1 MSTYTD
7 GLYRELEVKSTPK
20 RIVSLVPSITETLFT
35 FGAGDRVAGVT
46 NFCVEPAA
54 ALQTKTTVGGTKTL
68 DVEAIKALEPDLV
81 IANAEENREE
91 DIRQLVRGG
100 LQVFVTFPRTVAAGI
115 NMMRQIAEMTGTLD
129 RAQPIL
135 EEAEETLNEIKTES
149 RTRYR
154 PRVFCPIWRRPWM
167 TIGADTYMHDF
178 ITVCGGRNIFADR
191 HDRYPRVELDEVARR
206 LPEVILL
213 PDEPYHF
220 MPKHKEEFATRAY
233 VPAVRDKRIYVVEG
247 KILCWYG
254 PRIAKGLRLIN
265 DLLQHPPIENAT
277 SDETRTAST

>member
-7 GLYRELEVKSTPK
+7 GLYREIEIKNPPR
-20 RIVSLVPSITETLFT
+20 RIVSLVPSITETIYT
-35 FGAGDRVAGVT
+35 FGAQDTVVGVT
-46 NFCVEPAA
+46 NFCVEPAS
-54 ALQTKTTVGGTKTL
+54 ALQTKTPVGGTKTL
-68 DVEAIKALEPDLV
+68 DVEAIKALEPDLI

-100 LQVFVTFPRTVAAGI
+100 LTTFVTFPRTVAAAI
-115 NMMRQIAEMTGTLD
+115 NMMRQIAEITGTVD
-129 RAQPIL
+129 KASPIL
-135 EEAEETLNEIKTES
+135 QEAEETLTEIKTES
-149 RTRYR
+149 RTHPR

-167 TIGADTYMHDF
+167 TIGSDTYMHDF
-178 ITVCGGRNIFADR
+178 ISVCGGRNIFADR

-206 LPEVILL
+206 MPEVILL

-220 MPKHKEEFATRAY
+220 MPKHKEEFTTRAY
-233 VPAVRDKRIYVVEG
+233 VPAVRDRRIYVVEG

-254 PRIAKGLRLIN
+254 PRIANGLRHIN
-265 DLLQHPPIENAT
+265 GLLQKPVFEDAT

>member
-7 GLYRELEVKSTPK
+7 GLYRELEVKSAPK
-20 RIVSLVPSITETLFT
+20 CIVSLVPSITETLFT
-35 FGAGDRVAGVT
+35 FGAGDAVAGVT

-68 DVEAIKALEPDLV
+68 DVEAIKGLEPDLV

>member
-7 GLYRELEVKSTPK
+7 GLYREIEVEGAPK
-20 RIVSLVPSITETLFT
+20 RVISLVPSITETLFT
-35 FGAGDRVAGVT
+35 FGADDTLAGVT
-46 NFCVEPAA
+46 NFCVEPAD
-54 ALQTKTTVGGTKTL
+54 ALKTKQTVGGTKTL
-68 DVEAIKALEPDLV
+68 DVEAIKAMEPDLI

-100 LQVFVTFPRTVAAGI
+100 LRVFVTFPRTVSAGI
-115 NMMRQIAEMTGTLD
+115 TMMRQIAEMTDTVD
-129 RAQPIL
+129 KAQPIL
-135 EEAEETLNEIKTES
+135 EEAEETLNEIKAES
-149 RTRYR
+149 RTRHR

-167 TIGADTYMHDF
+167 TIGSDTYMHDF
-178 ITVCGGRNIFADR
+178 INVCGGRNIFADR

-233 VPAVRDKRIYVVEG
+233 VPAVRDRRIYVVEG

-265 DLLQHPPIENAT
+265 DLLQHPPLEGAT

>member
-7 GLYRELEVKSTPK
+7 GLYRELEVKSAPK
-20 RIVSLVPSITETLFT
+20 CIVSLVPSITETLFT
-35 FGAGDRVAGVT
+35 FGAGDAVAGVT
-46 NFCVEPAA
+46 NFCVEPAT

-68 DVEAIKALEPDLV
+68 DVEAIKGLEPDLV

>member
-35 FGAGDRVAGVT
+35 FGADDSVVAVT
-46 NFCVEPAA
+46 NFCVEPPQ
-54 ALQTKTTVGGTKTL
+54 ALEAKTAVGGTKTL
-68 DVEAIKALEPDLV
+68 DVEAIKGLSPDLI

-91 DIRQLVRGG
+91 DIRQLVRAS
-100 LQVFVTFPRTVAAGI
+100 LPVFVTFPRTVSAAI
-115 NMMRQIAEMTGTLD
+115 NMMRQLAEITDTVGK
-129 RAQPIL
+129 AAPIL
-135 EEAEETLNEIKTES
+135 QEAEETLTDIKTAS
-149 RTRYR
+149 RTRHR

-167 TIGADTYMHDF
+167 TIGSDTYMHDF

-233 VPAVRDKRIYVVEG
+233 VPAVRDERIHVVDG

-254 PRIAKGLRLIN
+254 PRIADGLRFVN
-265 DLLQHPPIENAT
+265 GLLQQPVFEDAT

>member
-7 GLYRELEVKSTPK
+7 GLYRELELKGAPK

-35 FGAGDRVAGVT
+35 FGAADSVVAVT
-46 NFCVEPAA
+46 NFCVEPSDAIG
-54 ALQTKTTVGGTKTL
+54 TKTTVGGTKTL
-68 DVEAIKALEPDLV
+68 DVAAIKEIAPDLV

-100 LQVFVTFPRTVAAGI
+100 LRVFVTFPRTVAAAI
-115 NMMRQIAEMTGTLD
+115 NMMRQLAEITDAIDT
-129 RAQPIL
+129 ATPIL
-135 EEAEETLNEIKTES
+135 QEAEETLAEIRAAS
-149 RTRYR
+149 RTRHR

-167 TIGADTYMHDF
+167 TIGSDTYMHDF

-191 HDRYPRVELDEVARR
+191 HDRYPRVELDETARR

-220 MPKHKEEFATRAY
+220 TPRHKEEFAPRAY
-233 VPAVRDKRIYVVEG
+233 VPAVRDERIYVVDG
-247 KILCWYG
+247 KVLCWYG
-254 PRIAKGLRLIN
+254 PRIAKGLRFIN
-265 DLLQHPPIENAT
+265 GLLQQPVFEDAT
-277 SDETRTAST
+277 SDETSAAST